1 MIVAGAHQVC
11 LRGVP
16 REVCAIDTVNGKLSV
31 DLLATVEGEER
42 LLTRIHRN
50 PTLQL
55 NDWSLLQCA
64 APGRS
69 CSVGPAVFCGL
80 PPTRHVTKLV

>member
-1 MIVAGAHQVC
+1 MHTKFCV
-11 LRGVP
+11 RGVP
-16 REVCAIDTVNGKLSV
+16 RVVCAIDTVNGQLSV

-42 LLTRIHRN
+42 LPTRIHRN
-50 PTLQL
+50 PELQL

-64 APGRS
+64 APGR
-69 CSVGPAVFCGL
+69 CNSVGHAVFYGL